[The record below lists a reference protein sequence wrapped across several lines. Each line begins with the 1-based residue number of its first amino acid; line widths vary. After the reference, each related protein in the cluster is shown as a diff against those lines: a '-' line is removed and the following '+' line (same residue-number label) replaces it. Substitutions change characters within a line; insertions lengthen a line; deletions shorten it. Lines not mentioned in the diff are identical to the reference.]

1 MASEINYNDPNA
13 DQEPIVD
20 WSFDPQPEGD
30 FSGSSEDEEFGGR

>member
-13 DQEPIVD
+13 DQEPIID
-20 WSFDPQPEGD
+20 WSDSQPEGD